1 MAVHKVIDDFTPE
14 QLAKLKAMRK
24 ASSNARASAFYRDN
38 EMLLAEFGKYYGW
51 QAVRDV
57 LSDRVEYETF
67 IALLNAGRAMRLR
80 ERIEYTQD
88 MAAAIGATFSK
99 KPEQALRKYLKKLEK
114 GI

>member
-24 ASSNARASAFYRDN
+24 ASSGAGASAFYREN
-38 EMLLAEFGKYYGW
+38 ELLLAEFGKYYGW

-57 LSDRVEYETF
+57 LSDRVTYETF
-67 IALLNAGRAMRLR
+67 IALLNAGRALRLR
-80 ERIEYTQD
+80 DRIETTQD

-99 KPEQALRKYLKKLEK
+99 KPEQSLRKYLKELER

>member
-14 QLAKLKAMRK
+14 QLAKLKAIK
-24 ASSNARASAFYRDN
+24 AKSGARASAFYRDN
-38 EMLLAEFGKYYGW
+38 EMLLAEFGRYYGW

-57 LSDRVEYETF
+57 LSDRVAYETF

-80 ERIEYTQD
+80 ERIESTQD

-99 KPEQALRKYLKKLEK
+99 KPEQALRKYLKNLER

>member
-14 QLAKLKAMRK
+14 QLAKLKAIK
-24 ASSNARASAFYRDN
+24 AKSGARASAFYRDN
-38 EMLLAEFGKYYGW
+38 ELLLAEFGKYYGW

-57 LSDRVEYETF
+57 LSDRVTYETF

-80 ERIEYTQD
+80 ERIESTQD

-99 KPEQALRKYLKKLEK
+99 KPEQALRKYLKTLER

>member
-24 ASSNARASAFYRDN
+24 ASSNAGASAFYRDN
-38 EMLLAEFGKYYGW
+38 EMLLAEFGRYYGW

-57 LSDRVEYETF
+57 LSDRVAYETF
-67 IALLNAGRAMRLR
+67 VALLNAGRALRIR
-80 ERIEYTQD
+80 ERIESTQD
-88 MAAAIGATFSK
+88 MAAAIGATFGK
-99 KPEQALRKYLKKLEK
+99 KPEQALRKYLKTLER

>member
-14 QLAKLKAMRK
+14 QLAKLKAIK
-24 ASSNARASAFYRDN
+24 AKSGAGASAFYRDN
-38 EMLLAEFGKYYGW
+38 ELLLAEFGKYYGW

-57 LSDRVEYETF
+57 LSDRVTYETF

-80 ERIEYTQD
+80 ERIESTQD

-99 KPEQALRKYLKKLEK
+99 KPEQALRKYLKGLEK

>member
-24 ASSNARASAFYRDN
+24 ASSGAGASAFYRDN
-38 EMLLAEFGKYYGW
+38 EMLLAEFGRYYGW

-57 LSDRVEYETF
+57 LSDRVTYETF
-67 IALLNAGRAMRLR
+67 IALLNAGRAMRIR
-80 ERIEYTQD
+80 ERIETTQD
-88 MAAAIGATFSK
+88 MAAAIGATLSK
-99 KPEQALRKYLKKLEK
+99 KPEQTLRKYLKSLEK

>member
-14 QLAKLKAMRK
+14 QLAKLKAIK
-24 ASSNARASAFYRDN
+24 AGGNARASAFYRDN
-38 EMLLAEFGKYYGW
+38 EMLLAEFGRCYGW

-57 LSDRVEYETF
+57 LADRVAYETF
-67 IALLNAGRAMRLR
+67 IAMLNAGRALRLR

-88 MAAAIGATFSK
+88 TAAAIGATLSK

>member
-24 ASSNARASAFYRDN
+24 ASSGARASAFYRDN
-38 EMLLAEFGKYYGW
+38 EMLLAEFGRYYGW

-57 LSDRVEYETF
+57 LSDRVTYETF
-67 IALLNAGRAMRLR
+67 VALLNAGRALRIR
-80 ERIEYTQD
+80 ERIESTQD
-88 MAAAIGATFSK
+88 MAAAIGATFGK
-99 KPEQALRKYLKKLEK
+99 KPEQALRKYLKTLER

>member
-14 QLAKLKAMRK
+14 QLAKLKAIK
-24 ASSNARASAFYRDN
+24 AKSGAGASAFYRDN
-38 EMLLAEFGKYYGW
+38 ELLLAEFGKYYGW

-57 LSDRVEYETF
+57 LADRVAYETF

-88 MAAAIGATFSK
+88 TAAAIGATLGK
-99 KPEQALRKYLKKLEK
+99 KPEQALRKYLKGLEG

>member
-24 ASSNARASAFYRDN
+24 ASSNAGASAFYRDN
-38 EMLLAEFGKYYGW
+38 EMLLAEFGRYYGW

-57 LSDRVEYETF
+57 LADRVAYETF
-67 IALLNAGRAMRLR
+67 VALLNAGRALRIR
-80 ERIEYTQD
+80 ERIESTQD
-88 MAAAIGATFSK
+88 MAAAIGATFGK
-99 KPEQALRKYLKKLEK
+99 KPEQALRKYLKTLER

>member
-14 QLAKLKAMRK
+14 QLAKLKAIK
-24 ASSNARASAFYRDN
+24 AKSGARASAFYRDN
-38 EMLLAEFGKYYGW
+38 EMLLAEFGRYYGW

-57 LSDRVEYETF
+57 LSDRVTYETF

-80 ERIEYTQD
+80 DRIESTQD

-99 KPEQALRKYLKKLEK
+99 NPEQALRKYLKNLER

>member
-14 QLAKLKAMRK
+14 QLAKLKAIK
-24 ASSNARASAFYRDN
+24 AKSGAGASAFYRDN
-38 EMLLAEFGKYYGW
+38 EMLLAEFGRYYGW

-57 LSDRVEYETF
+57 LADRVAYETF
-67 IALLNAGRAMRLR
+67 IAMLNAGRALRLR

-88 MAAAIGATFSK
+88 TAAAIGATLGK
-99 KPEQALRKYLKKLEK
+99 KPEQALRKYLKQLER

>member
-24 ASSNARASAFYRDN
+24 ASSAARASAFYRDN

-51 QAVRDV
+51 QAVRDA
-57 LSDRVEYETF
+57 LLDRVAYETF
-67 IALLNAGRAMRLR
+67 IAMLNAARALRLR

-88 MAAAIGATFSK
+88 TAAAIGAVLSK
-99 KPEQALRKYLKKLEK
+99 KPEQALRKYLKTLEK

>member
-14 QLAKLKAMRK
+14 QLAKLKAIK
-24 ASSNARASAFYRDN
+24 AKSGARASAFYRDN
-38 EMLLAEFGKYYGW
+38 ELLLAEFGKYYGW

-57 LSDRVEYETF
+57 LSDRVTYETF
-67 IALLNAGRAMRLR
+67 IALLNAGRAIRLR
-80 ERIEYTQD
+80 ERIESTQD

-99 KPEQALRKYLKKLEK
+99 KPEQALRKYLKGLER

>member
-14 QLAKLKAMRK
+14 QLAKLKAIK
-24 ASSNARASAFYRDN
+24 AKRGARASAFYRDN
-38 EMLLAEFGKYYGW
+38 EMLLAEFGRYYGW

-57 LSDRVEYETF
+57 LSDRVTCETF

-80 ERIEYTQD
+80 ERIESTQD

-99 KPEQALRKYLKKLEK
+99 KPEQSLRKYLKNLER

>member
-14 QLAKLKAMRK
+14 QLAKLKAIK
-24 ASSNARASAFYRDN
+24 AKSGARASAFYRDN
-38 EMLLAEFGKYYGW
+38 ELLLAEFGKYYGW

-57 LSDRVEYETF
+57 LSDRVTYETF

-80 ERIEYTQD
+80 ERIESTQD

-99 KPEQALRKYLKKLEK
+99 KPEQALRKYLKGLER

>member
-24 ASSNARASAFYRDN
+24 ASSNAGASAFYRDN
-38 EMLLAEFGKYYGW
+38 EMLLAEFGRYYGW

-57 LSDRVEYETF
+57 LSDRVSYETF
-67 IALLNAGRAMRLR
+67 IALLNAGRALRLR
-80 ERIEYTQD
+80 ERIESTQD
-88 MAAAIGATFSK
+88 TAAAIGATFSK
-99 KPEQALRKYLKKLEK
+99 KPEQALRKYLKTLER